1 MKKSKIAALV
11 LLLAMGLSPVSGG
24 VSLADGENQQEQAQ
38 ATTEENQKNNNG
50 QSQGANSTDSKG
62 TDNPADGKETD
73 RSSKDGEDQPTKPED
88 TFDVKAYVTS
98 KVEEIT
104 GKDSKPATKL
114 YRISTAVEKENFDKE
129 INAFIASHAGKTKEE
144 VDKDIDQALAKA
156 KEGLGQTVVYAKPL
170 RTRIRILSKL
180 ADDLEKKK
188 SDDALK
194 KANDATKAL
203 VAKRDTSLKDLDTA
217 YENLSKAV
225 ESYAKATKTKLGD
238 LAISQ
243 ADLNAITKKGGYPD
257 DLVAEF
263 KEADFERGFD
273 ELVLEKDA
281 FLKDAEKYIKEDEL
295 KKVKDDK
302 DLNEASKKIISDYE
316 TSKKALEDLKPA
328 EDKLD
333 ALNDAIN
340 AFDNASFKL
349 EYFLKSYME
358 SPKTYKN
365 EDKYEKALK
374 DDDFRESDVFKTT
387 SKKFKDAYTKAYDA
401 LKKEKNDAN
410 LKALEAAKK
419 NIQENTFMDKYEAL
433 KKEIEDATSK
443 KISKNSL
450 EKLKKD
456 YLAKLE
462 KINNKDGKTLDDLND
477 FENNDLKKFKE
488 KLEGKGKIPGSG
500 TRTTVRSKK
509 AKAKVRTGIKS
520 ILPIAGGVVVLAV
533 VGLIFTRKKK

>member
-156 KEGLGQTVVYAKPL
+156 KEGLGQTVVYAKPI

-257 DLVAEF
+257 DLVREF
-263 KEADFERGFD
+263 KDSDFERGFD
-273 ELVLEKDA
+273 ELVLEREA
-281 FLKDAEKYIKEDEL
+281 FLNDAEKYIKEDEL
-295 KKVKDDK
+295 KKVKEDK
-302 DLNEASKKIISDYE
+302 NLNEASKKIISDYE
-316 TSKKALEDLKPA
+316 TSKKALKDLVPA

-349 EYFLKSYME
+349 EYFLKSYKE
-358 SPKTYKN
+358 SPKTYQN
-365 EDKYEKALK
+365 EDKYEKALN
-374 DDDFRESDVFKTT
+374 DADFRASDVFKTT
-387 SKKFKDAYTKAYDA
+387 SKKFKDAYTEAYDK

-433 KKEIEDATSK
+433 KKEIQDATSD
-443 KISKNSL
+443 KISKTSL

-456 YLAKLE
+456 YLEKLE
-462 KINNKDGKTLDDLND
+462 KINNKADKSLDDLDKLEKD
-477 FENNDLKKFKE
+477 FQKDLKGD
-488 KLEGKGKIPGSG
+488 GKGSG
-500 TRTTVRSKK
+500 KKVRTTVRSKK
-509 AKAKVRTGIKS
+509 SKAKVRTGIKS

>member
-114 YRISTAVEKENFDKE
+114 YRISTAKEKENFDKE
-129 INAFIASHAGKTKEE
+129 IQAFIASHADKTKEE
-144 VDKDIDQALAKA
+144 VDKDLKEALAKA
-156 KEGLGQTVVYAKPL
+156 EKGLGLTVVYAKPL

-188 SDDALK
+188 SDEALK
-194 KANDATKAL
+194 KVNDEAKAL
-203 VAKRDTSLKDLDTA
+203 VADRDTSLEDLDKA

-225 ESYAKATKTKLGD
+225 ESYAKATKIKLED
-238 LAISQ
+238 FAISQ

-257 DLVAEF
+257 DLVREF
-263 KEADFERGFD
+263 KDSDFERGFD
-273 ELVLEKDA
+273 ELVLEREA
-281 FLKDAEKYIKEDEL
+281 FLNDAEKYIKEDEL
-295 KKVKDDK
+295 KKVKEDK
-302 DLNEASKKIISDYE
+302 NLNEASKKIISDYE
-316 TSKKALEDLKPA
+316 TSKKALKDLVPA

-349 EYFLKSYME
+349 EYFLKSYKE
-358 SPKTYKN
+358 SPKTYQN
-365 EDKYEKALK
+365 EDKYEKALN
-374 DDDFRESDVFKTT
+374 DADFRASDVFKTT
-387 SKKFKDAYTKAYDA
+387 SKKFKDAYTEAYDK

-410 LKALEAAKK
+410 LKALETAKK
-419 NIQENTFMDKYEAL
+419 KIQENTFMDKYEAL

>member
-114 YRISTAVEKENFDKE
+114 YRISTAKEKEIFDKE
-129 INAFIASHAGKTKEE
+129 IQAFIASHADKTKEE
-144 VDKDIDQALAKA
+144 VDKDLKEALAKA
-156 KEGLGQTVVYAKPL
+156 EKGLGLTVVYAKPL

-238 LAISQ
+238 FAISQ
-243 ADLNAITKKGGYPD
+243 ADLDAITKKGGYPD
-257 DLVAEF
+257 DLVREF
-263 KEADFERGFD
+263 KDSDFERGFD

-358 SPKTYKN
+358 SPKTYQN

-433 KKEIEDATSK
+433 KKEIQDATSD
-443 KISKNSL
+443 KISKTSL

-456 YLAKLE
+456 YLEKLE
-462 KINNKDGKTLDDLND
+462 KINNKADKSLDDLDKLEKD
-477 FENNDLKKFKE
+477 FQKDLKGD
-488 KLEGKGKIPGSG
+488 GKGSG
-500 TRTTVRSKK
+500 KKVRTTVRSKK
-509 AKAKVRTGIKS
+509 SKAKVRTGIKS